1 MLAVEAAA
9 SMPAWVATAVCLTI
23 VGGGYTETGWM
34 VGQVAVVTGAAQGIG
49 RGCAVALA
57 RRGFAVALVDVR
69 RAELAEAADAVRA
82 VGAQALEI
90 ESDVASYAAAQRDA
104 KDILAALG
112 RVDVLVNNAGIS
124 QPKGLLEISE
134 AEFDH
139 TIAVNMK
146 GQFNWCKAL
155 APAMLTLP
163 EARIVN
169 ISSVSAHTGAGFS
182 AVSRF
187 AYCTSKAGVL
197 GLTRGLAKELA
208 PTITVNAICP
218 GAIETAL
225 TQAMIDREREPILG
239 SIPLRRLGTPADI
252 AEVVAFLATVT
263 PNFITGEVIDVD
275 GGQWVN

>member
-1 MLAVEAAA
+1 MVERA
-9 SMPAWVATAVCLTI
+9 
-23 VGGGYTETGWM
+23 
-34 VGQVAVVTGAAQGIG
+34 AVVTGAAQGIG
-49 RGCAVALA
+49 RGCAIALA

-69 RAELAEAADAVRA
+69 HEALAEAAAAVRA
-82 VGAQALEI
+82 IGVQALEI
-90 ESDVASYAAAQRDA
+90 ESDVASYDAAQRDA
-104 KDILAALG
+104 KRILEAFG

-169 ISSVSAHTGAGFS
+169 ISSVSANTGAGFS

-225 TQAMIDREREPILG
+225 TQAMIDRHREPILN
-239 SIPLRRLGTPADI
+239 SIPLRRLGTPEDI